1 MYLARIMYFILQI
14 LIYLNLVIRNFLVTL
29 RFSLTPNIPYPY
41 EENWYIEHRKQFL
54 NTNLFLIKP
63 FLITKFDCSM
73 YFISLKN
80 SLLKI
85 YLTQLPLCPLAPTNA
100 QRKAF
105 DLHFYFV
112 IFAASQKRRN
122 VHSEERKCNNCHRA
136 SQHSQIPCAVC
147 QLSSPYYP

>member
-1 MYLARIMYFILQI
+1 MTYLRRFRIVIQS
-14 LIYLNLVIRNFLVTL
+14 NLMIRNFLVTL
-29 RFSLTPNIPYPY
+29 KFSLTPNVPYPY
-41 EENWYIEHRKQFL
+41 EVNLHIGRGKQFL
-54 NTNLFLIKP
+54 NTNFFLCKQ
-63 FLITKFDCSM
+63 FHSTKFDCSM
-73 YFISLKN
+73 YSISLKN

-147 QLSSPYYP
+147 QLSSPHYT